1 MFTHREKIIS
11 IVLASAMIAPVLCAC
26 NINTD
31 QSVETTLPTTSETS
45 LPTLETTME
54 TTAETTKET
63 KVPAEPGTV
72 ETAPESEEL
81 DTSYVR
87 LIDGVEPEMMNADY

>member
-1 MFTHREKIIS
+1 MFTHKEKFIS
-11 IVLASAMIAPVLCAC
+11 IVLASAMITPVLCAC
-26 NINTD
+26 NIDTD
-31 QSVETTLPTTSETS
+31 QSVETTLPTTSESS

-63 KVPAEPGTV
+63 TAPTEPGTV

-81 DTSYVR
+81 DTNYVR
-87 LIDGVEPEMMNADY
+87 LIDGVEPEMMNALL